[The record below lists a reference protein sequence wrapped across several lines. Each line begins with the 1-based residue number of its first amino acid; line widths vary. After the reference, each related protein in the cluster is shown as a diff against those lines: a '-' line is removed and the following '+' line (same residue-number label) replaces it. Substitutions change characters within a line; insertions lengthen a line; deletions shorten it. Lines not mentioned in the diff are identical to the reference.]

1 MRMMRHVDL
10 CSGIGGF
17 SLGFEWAGL
26 SRPVMFCDVEPWCR
40 KVLAKHW
47 PDVPIAEDV
56 KELAND
62 PEGTIPECDIIT
74 AGYPCQPFSLA
85 GERKGT
91 EDDRHIWPYIREI
104 VARKRPAW
112 CVFENVY
119 GHVSMGLDTVLADL
133 EADGYTTR
141 PFIVPACSVDAPHR
155 RDRVWI
161 VGYSEDIGR
170 DGRAAQAGREGQAH
184 QPDQSRPKVWGELGG
199 PSADVADTSGRR
211 HGYTQEEVFAG
222 WHGSINASIPSGD
235 NVADTDSERGC
246 SWNTS
251 REDAGYAGKSSR
263 GEGNYPGRV
272 ETWKPE
278 PPVGRVAHGIPRRVD
293 RLKGL
298 GNAIVPQ
305 VAMQI
310 GVAIRQCEADAIR
323 QFKAKE

>member
-62 PEGTIPECDIIT
+62 PEGTIPECDILT

-85 GERKGT
+85 SKDRKGT
-91 EDDRHIWPYIREI
+91 EDERHIWPYIRQI
-104 VARKRPAW
+104 IAIRRPSW
-112 CVFENVY
+112 CVFENVR
-119 GHVSMGLDTVLADL
+119 GHISNGLDAVISDLHAEKYTVIPMLLPAYCVGAIH
-133 EADGYTTR
+133 ERARVYIVAYTNDRGGSLWGNGKLQQDEEVVRCRDDKRERAPKFNTREWRQIKSR
-141 PFIVPACSVDAPHR
+141 PF
-155 RDRVWI
+155 
-161 VGYSEDIGR
+161 G
-170 DGRAAQAGREGQAH
+170 
-184 QPDQSRPKVWGELGG
+184 
-199 PSADVADTSGRR
+199 
-211 HGYTQEEVFAG
+211 
-222 WHGSINASIPSGD
+222 
-235 NVADTDSERGC
+235 
-246 SWNTS
+246 
-251 REDAGYAGKSSR
+251 
-263 GEGNYPGRV
+263 
-272 ETWKPE
+272 
-278 PPVGRVAHGIPRRVD
+278 VAHGIPNRVD
-293 RLKGL
+293 RNTGL